1 MPRRPMSRRPM
12 PGRPMPLGLALLVA
26 AAAIF
31 PAHAHAQDRGSFT
44 VLGGITHLDLS
55 GVATAPIVSFRGTSS
70 LDRTLVVE
78 GALGYLAYGSQADL
92 TVHHLL
98 PEVQV
103 QVQRRGSR
111 TRSYLGAG
119 VGLSHERWPEADF
132 TELTTSAAV
141 GIRVPMGADWS
152 LQGEVRL
159 RAIDPWTGSTVDF
172 GMGVAGHF

>member
-1 MPRRPMSRRPM
+1 MPRRPTSPRAML
-12 PGRPMPLGLALLVA
+12 LGLVLLVA
-26 AAAIF
+26 AAAIL
-31 PAHAHAQDRGSFT
+31 PAQARAQDRGSFS

-98 PEVQV
+98 PEFQV

-111 TRSYLGAG
+111 ARPYVGIG
-119 VGLSHERWPEADF
+119 VGLSHERWPEANF

-152 LQGEVRL
+152 LQGEFRL
-159 RAIDPWTGSTVDF
+159 RAIDPWTGSTADF
-172 GMGVAGHF
+172 GVGVAGHF